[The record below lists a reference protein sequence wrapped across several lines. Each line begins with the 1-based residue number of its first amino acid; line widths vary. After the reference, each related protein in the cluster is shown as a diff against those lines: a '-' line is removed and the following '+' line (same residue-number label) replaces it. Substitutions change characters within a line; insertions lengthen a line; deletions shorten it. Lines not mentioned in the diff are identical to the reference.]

1 MTRGSFVVFE
11 GPDASGKTTQ
21 ARRVAERRG
30 AVFTREPGGTPI
42 GERIRDVLLSPDH
55 HEMHA
60 RTEALL
66 YAAQRAQNVAE
77 IIVPTLEAGRDVVSD
92 RFVASSITYQ
102 GVGRG
107 LGVAEVATLSEFATG
122 GLAPDLVVLIE
133 VPADVTEQRLAGS
146 LDRLE
151 QAGLDLQREVVAAYR
166 ELAAADP
173 GRWVLV
179 DGVGSPEEVAERV
192 DVVLQERLG
201 W

>member
-21 ARRVAERRG
+21 AARAAERRG

-42 GERIRDVLLSPDH
+42 GEQIRGVLLNPDH

-77 IIVPTLEAGRDVVSD
+77 IIVPTLAAGCDVVSD

-107 LGVAEVATLSEFATG
+107 LGVAEVASLSEFATG
-122 GLAPDLVVLIE
+122 GLAPDLVVLLE
-133 VPADVTEQRLAGS
+133 VPADVTEERLAGS

-151 QAGLDLQREVVAAYR
+151 QVGLDLQRQVLAAYH
-166 ELAAADP
+166 ELASADP
-173 GRWVLV
+173 DRWVVV
-179 DGVGSPEEVAERV
+179 DGVGTPDEVSARV
-192 DVVLQERLG
+192 DAVLHERLG

>member
-21 ARRVAERRG
+21 ARRVAELRG
-30 AVFTREPGGTPI
+30 AMFTREPGGTPI
-42 GERIRDVLLSPDH
+42 GERIRDVLLNPDH

-77 IIVPTLEAGRDVVSD
+77 IIVPALEAGRDVVSD
-92 RFVASSITYQ
+92 RFVASSIAYQ

-107 LGVAEVATLSEFATG
+107 LGVGDVEALSEFATG
-122 GLAPDLVVLIE
+122 GLAPDLVVLLE
-133 VPADVTEQRLAGS
+133 VPADVTEERLAGS

-151 QAGLDLQREVVAAYR
+151 QAGLDLQREVLGAYHD
-166 ELAAADP
+166 LALADP
-173 GRWVLV
+173 ERWVLV
-179 DGVGSPEEVAERV
+179 DGVGTPDEVGARL
-192 DVVLQERLG
+192 DAVLHERLG

>member
-1 MTRGSFVVFE
+1 MTAKFVVFE

-21 ARRVAERRG
+21 AKRVAARRG
-30 AVFTREPGGTPI
+30 ALFTREPGGTPI
-42 GERIRDVLLSPDH
+42 GEQIRAVLLNTDH

-77 IIVPTLEAGRDVVSD
+77 MIVPALEAGRDVVSD
-92 RFVASSITYQ
+92 RFVASSIAYQ

-107 LGVAEVATLSEFATG
+107 LGIPAVAALSEFATG
-122 GLAPDLVVLIE
+122 GVVPDLVVLLE
-133 VPADVTEQRLAGS
+133 VPAEVTEERLAGS

-151 QAGLDLQREVVAAYR
+151 QVGLGLQRDVLAAYH
-166 ELAAADP
+166 ELAQADAE
-173 GRWVLV
+173 RWVLV
-179 DGVGSPEEVAERV
+179 DGVGSPDEVAKRL
-192 DVVLQERLG
+192 DVVLAERLG

>member
-21 ARRVAERRG
+21 ARRVAEQRG
-30 AVFTREPGGTPI
+30 AMFTREPGGTPI
-42 GERIRDVLLSPDH
+42 GERIRDVLLNPDH

-77 IIVPTLEAGRDVVSD
+77 IIVPALEAGRDVVSD
-92 RFVASSITYQ
+92 RFVASSIAYQ
-102 GVGRG
+102 GVGRE
-107 LGVAEVATLSEFATG
+107 LGVDDVAALSEFATG
-122 GLAPDLVVLIE
+122 GLVPDLVVLLE
-133 VPADVTEQRLAGS
+133 VPADVTEERLAGS

-151 QAGLDLQREVVAAYR
+151 QVGLDLQRDVLAAYH
-166 ELAAADP
+166 ELALADAE
-173 GRWVLV
+173 RWVMV
-179 DGVGSPEEVAERV
+179 DGVGTPDEVAARL
-192 DVVLQERLG
+192 DAVLHDRLG

>member
-21 ARRVAERRG
+21 ARRVAEQRG
-30 AVFTREPGGTPI
+30 AMFTREPGGTPI
-42 GERIRDVLLSPDH
+42 GERIRDVLLNPDH

-77 IIVPTLEAGRDVVSD
+77 IIVPTLEGGRDVVSD
-92 RFVASSITYQ
+92 RFVASSIAYQ

-107 LGVAEVATLSEFATG
+107 LGVVEVATLSEFATG
-122 GLAPDLVVLIE
+122 GLVPDLVVLIE

-151 QAGLDLQREVVAAYR
+151 QAGLDLQRQVVAAYR
-166 ELAAADP
+166 DLAAADP

-179 DGVGSPEEVAERV
+179 DGVGSPDEVAERV